1 MSDNILS
8 IQNLSKHFGSTKVL
22 NDISLEVNKGECIAI
37 IGPSGSGKSTFLRCI
52 NLLEQADGGKV
63 LFTTLEYDHD
73 SINKIKEIEKHA
85 RVLINSLDKK
95 SESYKDDV
103 EDINSEKDAKLS
115 EIKKVRVTRR
125 IDDSGFLRL
134 KEIKREIKALKKD
147 NSIDKDDKA
156 VRFENYRAEIADL
169 KRNAE
174 HIDINK
180 VRTQIGMVFQSFNLF
195 NNFNVIDNCIIP
207 QRKVLKTPHDIARS
221 IALDNLTKVGM
232 IDRINYRV
240 SEISGG
246 QKQRVAIAR
255 ALSMNP
261 EVLLFD
267 EPTSA
272 LDPEMVGE
280 VLNVMKNLANDGM
293 TMIVVTHEMEFAR
306 NVADKVVFMAD
317 GYVVDE
323 GTPHHIFEES
333 TNPRL
338 LAFLRKEVQ

>member
-156 VRFENYRAEIADL
+156 VRFENYRVEIADL